1 MMPNLGYGEMLLVL
15 VVALIV
21 FGPSKIPELAAS
33 LGRAV
38 NAFKAALREG
48 LSDPPDRDARP

>member
-1 MMPNLGYGEMLLVL
+1 MPNLGYGEMLLVL